1 MDEMKEFQQEPEDL
15 SVEVT
20 PEEPAADA
28 APEQEQQ
35 GALFE
40 PVIAPAAVTD
50 DQLSFIGEQLNENWL
65 DEFLQQKQAEEAEA
79 SKEPELTAEEIVEEQ
94 IASEGS
100 SLVATADMD
109 WLTGAQPA
117 EEEKEIGIDMAAA
130 AAAGLVAP
138 EDRLLESILAE
149 NWGDPEPEEEP
160 EPEAEEP
167 AVPQEAFPVEEEMPV
182 MLSDEPEQHEEAP
195 AVEDAAAPFKEN
207 PSADKA
213 EPEADE
219 EEENMAQNQKKR
231 RPKMKK
237 GYGLLGFP
245 HVLVTVVWLALIV
258 MIAVPLGRL
267 LWMGV
272 ADLFAFGR
280 DPQEVTVTIEA
291 DDTSEDVAQ
300 KLGDAGIIRYPW
312 LFQKFADL
320 TGKGERVDPGTYTL
334 GSHLDYNALLNN
346 MVNHGPA
353 QEIVTVMFPEGY
365 NCAQIF
371 AKLEENG
378 VCTVAELEEY
388 AANGELDDYWFL
400 EGVARGSKYC
410 LEGYLSPDTYDFYTN
425 DDPGRVLEKFLNAF
439 DAHFS
444 DIMKEDFQQMQE
456 RYNNALAKNGYSQSY
471 IEDNPL
477 TLHKVVTLAS
487 IVQKETAN
495 DNESYTIASVFYNR
509 LTDPSD
515 HPYLGSDATVYYAIG
530 DYFGKNGELTS
541 EQLQVDSPY
550 NTRNSKGLPPGPI
563 CNPGAYSLY
572 AALDPDETS
581 YYYFIYSPNAGEH
594 LFSTTLKEHE
604 QKAEELGY

>member
-1 MDEMKEFQQEPEDL
+1 MDEMKDLQQEPEEL
-15 SVEVT
+15 PIEAT
-20 PEEPAADA
+20 PEEPAAA
-28 APEQEQQ
+28 AEEISAGEQTM
-35 GALFE
+35 LFE
-40 PVIAPAAVTD
+40 PVVAPAAVTD
-50 DQLSFIGEQLNENWL
+50 DQLSFINEQLNDNWL
-65 DEFLQQKQAEEAEA
+65 NDFLQQKQAEEAEA
-79 SKEPELTAEEIVEEQ
+79 GKEPELTAEEIVDEQ
-94 IASEGS
+94 VATEGS
-100 SLVATADMD
+100 SVVMAADMD
-109 WLTGAQPA
+109 WLTGAQPE

-149 NWGDPEPEEEP
+149 DWGDPEPEEEP
-160 EPEAEEP
+160 EPEMEEAP
-167 AVPQEAFPVEEEMPV
+167 AAPQEAFPVEEELPV
-182 MLSDEPEQHEEAP
+182 ELDEEPQEQPEEMEEIP
-195 AVEDAAAPFKEN
+195 ADE
-207 PSADKA
+207 A

-231 RPKMKK
+231 RPKINKD
-237 GYGLLGFP
+237 GGFWGILYNLP
-245 HVLVTVVWLALIV
+245 HVLTAIVWLAIV
-258 MIAVPLGRL
+258 VIIAVPLGRL
-267 LWMGV
+267 LWMGA
-272 ADLFAFGR
+272 ADVFAFGR
-280 DPQEVTVTIEA
+280 EPAEATLTIEA
-291 DDTSEDVAQ
+291 DDTTEDVAQ
-300 KLGDAGIIRYPW
+300 KLSDAGIIRYPW
-312 LFQKFADL
+312 LFRQFADL

-346 MVNHGPA
+346 MVNYGPA

-388 AANGELDDYWFL
+388 AANGELEDYWFL
-400 EGVARGSKYC
+400 EGVERGSKYC

-425 DDPGRVLEKFLNAF
+425 DDPGRVLEKFLDAF

-444 DIMKEDFQQMQE
+444 DIMKEDFLEMQE
-456 RYNNALAKNGYSQSY
+456 RYNTALARNGYSQSY
-471 IEDNPL
+471 IEANPL

-487 IVQKETAN
+487 IVQKETSN

-530 DYFGKNGELTS
+530 DYFGENGELTS
-541 EQLQVDSPY
+541 EQLKVESPY

-572 AALDPDETS
+572 AALDPDDTD
-581 YYYFIYSPNAGEH
+581 YYYFIYSPNDGKH
-594 LFSTTLKEHE
+594 LFSVTLKEHE
-604 QKAEELGY
+604 QKAKELGY

>member
-1 MDEMKEFQQEPEDL
+1 MDEMKEFQQEPEEL

-20 PEEPAADA
+20 PEEPAANA

-40 PVIAPAAVTD
+40 PVIVPAAVTD
-50 DQLSFIGEQLNENWL
+50 DQLRFIGEQLNENWL

-79 SKEPELTAEEIVEEQ
+79 AKEPELTAEEIVDEQ
-94 IASEGS
+94 IAAEGS
-100 SLVATADMD
+100 SLVATTDMD
-109 WLTGAQPA
+109 WLTGAQPE

-149 NWGDPEPEEEP
+149 NWGDPEPEEES
-160 EPEAEEP
+160 EPEVQEP
-167 AVPQEAFPVEEEMPV
+167 AAPQEAFPVEEELPV
-182 MLSDEPEQHEEAP
+182 ELEEEPQEQPEEAQEEFP
-195 AVEDAAAPFKEN
+195 AEE
-207 PSADKA
+207 A

-231 RPKMKK
+231 RPKMNKD
-237 GYGLLGFP
+237 GGFWGILFNLP
-245 HVLVTVVWLALIV
+245 HVLTAIVWLAIIV
-258 MIAVPLGRL
+258 VIAVPLGRL

-280 DPQEVTVTIEA
+280 EPQEATVIIEA
-291 DDTSEDVAQ
+291 DDTTEDVAQ

-320 TGKGERVDPGTYTL
+320 TGKGERVDPGTYDL

-346 MVNHGPA
+346 MVNRGPA
-353 QEIVTVMFPEGY
+353 QQIVTVMFPEGY

-388 AANGELDDYWFL
+388 AANGELEDYWFL
-400 EGVARGSKYC
+400 EGVERGSKYC

-425 DDPGRVLEKFLNAF
+425 DDPGRVLEKFLDAF

-444 DIMKEDFQQMQE
+444 DIMKEDFLEMQE

-471 IEDNPL
+471 IEANPL

-487 IVQKETAN
+487 IVQRETAN

-530 DYFGKNGELTS
+530 DYFGENGELTS